1 MAIERTEHARHQA
14 QVTALIQKGDPV
26 DFRDFFLTLHP
37 GEQADLFIEL
47 EQPERQFV
55 YRALTPE
62 AFTDLFEKLE
72 LEDQEQFIQ
81 EMPRPY
87 AVRVLNDMF
96 SDNAAD
102 LMNELPDDFMN
113 ELFEQMDETEA
124 TEVKDLMRYP
134 DDTAG
139 AVMTTEFV
147 VLKADKTVGETLEEL
162 RDLGPD
168 AETIYYLYVIDA
180 SGRLVGVVSLRDL
193 IVSRL
198 DARIADIM
206 GRRVVSANVLTDQE
220 DLARTVQKYDL
231 LALPVVDDEEK
242 LLGIITV
249 DDVMDVIERETTE
262 DFEELSATK
271 GSSDIN
277 MGPVEA
283 AKKRAPWIISLMF
296 LGMITASTIG
306 GFEETLET
314 IVLLAVF
321 MPLVM
326 GSAGNAATQS
336 LVVAVRSIALGTI
349 NRKNVMKMVRREFGT
364 GVILGVVCMIVIFG
378 VITFLYD
385 NALIG
390 IIVGISIFA
399 ALSVATIVGTLIPLL
414 INRLKLDPAVASGPF
429 ITTLMDNLGL
439 IIYFTVATSMLQ
451 FL

>member
-1 MAIERTEHARHQA
+1 MAIERTERARHEA

-26 DFRDFFLTLHP
+26 DFRDVFLTLHP
-37 GEQADLFIEL
+37 GEQADIFIEL
-47 EQPERQFV
+47 NQPDRAFV
-55 YRALTPE
+55 YSALSPE
-62 AFTDLFEKLE
+62 EYTDLFEKLE
-72 LEDQEQFIQ
+72 LDEQQQFIQ

-87 AVRVLNDMF
+87 AVSVLNDMF

-102 LMNELPDDFMN
+102 LMTELPDDFMN

-139 AVMTTEFV
+139 AIMTTEFI
-147 VLKADKTVGETLEEL
+147 VLQADKTIGATLEEL
-162 RDLGPD
+162 RDLGPE
-168 AETIYYLYVIDA
+168 AETIYYLYVIDVDR
-180 SGRLVGVVSLRDL
+180 RLVGVVSLRDL
-193 IVSRL
+193 IVSPL
-198 DARIADIM
+198 DHLIADIM
-206 GRRVVSANVLTDQE
+206 GRRVVSAHVMADQE

-231 LALPVVDDEEK
+231 LALPVIDSDDH

-306 GFEETLET
+306 GFEDTLET

-349 NRKNVMKMVRREFGT
+349 NRKNVAKMIRREFGT
-364 GVILGVVCMIVIFG
+364 GVLLGLACMVVIFG
-378 VITFLYD
+378 VITVLYD
-385 NALIG
+385 SALIG
-390 IIVGISIFA
+390 IIVGLSIFA
-399 ALSVATIVGTLIPLL
+399 SLSVATIVGTLVPLL

-429 ITTLMDNLGL
+429 ITTVVDNLGL
-439 IIYFTVATSMLQ
+439 IIYFTVATSLLR
-451 FL
+451 FF

>member
-1 MAIERTEHARHQA
+1 MAIERTERARHEA

-26 DFRDFFLTLHP
+26 DFRDVFLTLHP
-37 GEQADLFIEL
+37 GEQADIFIEL
-47 EQPERQFV
+47 NQPDRAFV
-55 YRALTPE
+55 YSALSPE
-62 AFTDLFEKLE
+62 EYTDLFEKLE
-72 LEDQEQFIQ
+72 LDEQQQFIQ

-87 AVRVLNDMF
+87 AVSVLNDMF

-102 LMNELPDDFMN
+102 LMTELPDDFMN

-139 AVMTTEFV
+139 AIMTTEFI
-147 VLKADKTVGETLEEL
+147 VLQADKTIGATLEEL
-162 RDLGPD
+162 RDLGPE
-168 AETIYYLYVIDA
+168 AETIYYLYVIDVDR
-180 SGRLVGVVSLRDL
+180 RLVGVVSLRDL
-193 IVSRL
+193 IVSPL
-198 DARIADIM
+198 DHLIADIM
-206 GRRVVSANVLTDQE
+206 GRRVVSAHVMTDQE

-231 LALPVVDDEEK
+231 LALPVIDSDDH

-306 GFEETLET
+306 GFEDTLET

-349 NRKNVMKMVRREFGT
+349 NRKNVAKMIRREFGT
-364 GVILGVVCMIVIFG
+364 GVLLGLACMVVIFG
-378 VITFLYD
+378 VITVLYD
-385 NALIG
+385 SALIG
-390 IIVGISIFA
+390 MIVGLSIFA
-399 ALSVATIVGTLIPLL
+399 SLSVATIVGTLVPLL

-429 ITTLMDNLGL
+429 ITTVVDNLGL
-439 IIYFTVATSMLQ
+439 IIYFTVATSLLR
-451 FL
+451 FF

>member
-26 DFRDFFLTLHP
+26 DFRDLFLTLHP
-37 GEQADLFIEL
+37 GEQADLFVEL
-47 EQPERQFV
+47 EQSDRQFV

-62 AFTDLFEKLE
+62 LFTDLFEKLD
-72 LEDQEQFIQ
+72 LENQERFIQ

-168 AETIYYLYVIDA
+168 AETIYYLYVIDT

-206 GRRVVSANVLTDQE
+206 GSRVVSANALTDQE

-231 LALPVVDDEEK
+231 LALPVIDDEEK

-277 MGPVEA
+277 MGPLEA

-349 NRKNVMKMVRREFGT
+349 NRKNVIKMVRREFGT
-364 GVILGVVCMIVIFG
+364 GVILGIVCMVVIFG

-390 IIVGISIFA
+390 LIVGISIFA
-399 ALSVATIVGTLIPLL
+399 ALSVATTVGTLIPLL

>member
-1 MAIERTEHARHQA
+1 MAIERTERARHES
-14 QVTALIQKGDPV
+14 QVAALIQKGDPV
-26 DFRDFFLTLHP
+26 DFRDVFLTLHP
-37 GEQADLFIEL
+37 GEQADIFIEL
-47 EQPERQFV
+47 ERPDREFV
-55 YRALTPE
+55 YEALSPE
-62 AFTDLFEKLE
+62 VFTDLFEKLE
-72 LEDQEQFIQ
+72 LDEQEQFIQ
-81 EMPRPY
+81 EMPRAF

-102 LMNELPDDFMN
+102 LMTELPDDFMN
-113 ELFEQMDETEA
+113 ELFELMDETEA

-139 AVMTTEFV
+139 AIMTTEFI
-147 VLKADKTVGETLEEL
+147 VLKADKTVGATLEDL
-162 RDLGPD
+162 RELGPE
-168 AETIYYLYVIDA
+168 AETIYYLYVVDTDH
-180 SGRLVGVVSLRDL
+180 RLVGVVSLRDL
-193 IVSRL
+193 IVSPL
-198 DARIADIM
+198 DIQIADIM
-206 GRRVVSANVLTDQE
+206 GRRVVSAHVLADQE

-231 LALPVVDDEEK
+231 LALPVIDSEDH

-271 GSSDIN
+271 GSSDLN

-283 AKKRAPWIISLMF
+283 AMKRAPWIISLMF

-306 GFEETLET
+306 GFEETLEA

-349 NRKNVMKMVRREFGT
+349 NRKNVLKMIRREFGT
-364 GVILGVVCMIVIFG
+364 GVLLGLACMVVIFA
-378 VITFLYD
+378 VITVLYD
-385 NALIG
+385 SALIG
-390 IIVGISIFA
+390 IIVGLSIFA
-399 ALSVATIVGTLIPLL
+399 SLSVATIVGTLVPLI

-429 ITTLMDNLGL
+429 ITTVVDNLGL
-439 IIYFTVATSMLQ
+439 IIYFTVATSLLR
-451 FL
+451 FF

>member
-1 MAIERTEHARHQA
+1 MAIERTEHARHQV

-26 DFRDFFLTLHP
+26 DFRDLFLTLHP

>member
-1 MAIERTEHARHQA
+1 MAIERTERARHEA

-26 DFRDFFLTLHP
+26 DFRDVFLTLHP
-37 GEQADLFIEL
+37 GEQGDIFIEL
-47 EQPERQFV
+47 NQPDRAFV
-55 YRALTPE
+55 YSALSPE
-62 AFTDLFEKLE
+62 EYTDLFEKLE
-72 LEDQEQFIQ
+72 LDEQQQFIQ

-87 AVRVLNDMF
+87 AVSVLNDMF

-102 LMNELPDDFMN
+102 LMTELPDDFMN

-139 AVMTTEFV
+139 AIMTTEFI
-147 VLKADKTVGETLEEL
+147 VLQADKTIGATLEEL
-162 RDLGPD
+162 RDLGPE

-180 SGRLVGVVSLRDL
+180 DRRLVGVVSLRDL
-193 IVSRL
+193 IVSPL
-198 DARIADIM
+198 DHLIADIM
-206 GRRVVSANVLTDQE
+206 GRRVVSAHVMADQE

-231 LALPVVDDEEK
+231 LALPVIDSDDH

-306 GFEETLET
+306 GFEDTLET

-349 NRKNVMKMVRREFGT
+349 NRKNVAKMIRREFGT
-364 GVILGVVCMIVIFG
+364 GVLLGLACMVVIFG
-378 VITFLYD
+378 VITVLYD
-385 NALIG
+385 SALIG
-390 IIVGISIFA
+390 MIVGLSIFA
-399 ALSVATIVGTLIPLL
+399 SLSVATIVGTLVPLL

-429 ITTLMDNLGL
+429 ITTVVDNLGL
-439 IIYFTVATSMLQ
+439 LIYFTVATSLLR
-451 FL
+451 FF

>member
-1 MAIERTEHARHQA
+1 MAIERTERARHEA

-26 DFRDFFLTLHP
+26 DFRDAFLTLHP
-37 GEQADLFIEL
+37 GEQADIFIEL
-47 EQPERQFV
+47 ELPDRTFV
-55 YRALTPE
+55 YSALSPE
-62 AFTDLFEKLE
+62 EYTDLFEKLE
-72 LEDQEQFIQ
+72 LDEQQQFIQ

-87 AVRVLNDMF
+87 AVSVLNDMF

-102 LMNELPDDFMN
+102 LMTELPDDFMN

-139 AVMTTEFV
+139 AIMTTEFIV
-147 VLKADKTVGETLEEL
+147 MQADKTIGATLEEL
-162 RDLGPD
+162 RDLGPE

-180 SGRLVGVVSLRDL
+180 DRRLVGVVSLRDL
-193 IVSRL
+193 IVSPL
-198 DARIADIM
+198 DHLIADIM
-206 GRRVVSANVLTDQE
+206 GRRVVSAHVMADQE

-231 LALPVVDDEEK
+231 LALPVIDSDDH

-306 GFEETLET
+306 GFEDTLET

-349 NRKNVMKMVRREFGT
+349 NRKNVAKMIRREFGT
-364 GVILGVVCMIVIFG
+364 GVLLGLACMVVIFG
-378 VITFLYD
+378 VITVLYD
-385 NALIG
+385 SALIG
-390 IIVGISIFA
+390 MIVGLSIFA
-399 ALSVATIVGTLIPLL
+399 SLSVATIVGTLVPLL

-429 ITTLMDNLGL
+429 ITTVVDNLGL
-439 IIYFTVATSMLQ
+439 IIYFTVATSLLR
-451 FL
+451 FF

>member
-1 MAIERTEHARHQA
+1 MAIERTERARHEA
-14 QVTALIQKGDPV
+14 QVTALIQKEDPV
-26 DFRDFFLTLHP
+26 DFRDVFLTLHP
-37 GEQADLFIEL
+37 GEQADIFIEL
-47 EQPERQFV
+47 NQPD
-55 YRALTPE
+55 RAFIYSALSPE
-62 AFTDLFEKLE
+62 EYTDLFEKLE
-72 LEDQEQFIQ
+72 LDEQQQFIQ

-87 AVRVLNDMF
+87 AVSVLNDMF

-139 AVMTTEFV
+139 AIMTTEFI
-147 VLKADKTVGETLEEL
+147 VLQADKTIGATLEEL
-162 RDLGPD
+162 RDLGPE
-168 AETIYYLYVIDA
+168 AETIYYLYVIDVDR
-180 SGRLVGVVSLRDL
+180 RLVGVVSLRDL
-193 IVSRL
+193 IVSPL
-198 DARIADIM
+198 DHLIADIM
-206 GRRVVSANVLTDQE
+206 GRRVVSAHVMADQE

-231 LALPVVDDEEK
+231 LALPVIDSDDH

-306 GFEETLET
+306 GFEDTLET

-349 NRKNVMKMVRREFGT
+349 NRKNVAKMIRREFGT
-364 GVILGVVCMIVIFG
+364 GVLLGLACMVVIFG
-378 VITFLYD
+378 VITVLYD
-385 NALIG
+385 SALIG
-390 IIVGISIFA
+390 MIVGLSIFA
-399 ALSVATIVGTLIPLL
+399 SLSVATIVGTLVPLL

-429 ITTLMDNLGL
+429 ITTVVDNLGL
-439 IIYFTVATSMLQ
+439 IIYFTVATSLLR
-451 FL
+451 FF

>member
-14 QVTALIQKGDPV
+14 QVTAFIQKGDPV
-26 DFRDFFLTLHP
+26 DFRDLFLTLHP

-336 LVVAVRSIALGTI
+336 LVVTVRSIALGTI

-385 NALIG
+385 NAFIG

>member
-1 MAIERTEHARHQA
+1 MNSPTSSSN
-14 QVTALIQKGDPV
+14 
-26 DFRDFFLTLHP
+26 LTNP
-37 GEQADLFIEL
+37 IG
-47 EQPERQFV
+47 RFV
-55 YRALTPE
+55 YSALSPE
-62 AFTDLFEKLE
+62 EYTDLFEKLE
-72 LEDQEQFIQ
+72 LDEQQQFIQ
-81 EMPRPY
+81 EMSRPY
-87 AVRVLNDMF
+87 AVSVLNDMF

-139 AVMTTEFV
+139 AIMTTEFI
-147 VLKADKTVGETLEEL
+147 VLQADKTIGATLEEL
-162 RDLGPD
+162 RDLGPE
-168 AETIYYLYVIDA
+168 AETIYYLYVIDVDR
-180 SGRLVGVVSLRDL
+180 RLVGVVSLRDL
-193 IVSRL
+193 IVSPL
-198 DARIADIM
+198 DHLIADIM
-206 GRRVVSANVLTDQE
+206 GRRVVSAHVMADQE

-231 LALPVVDDEEK
+231 LALPVIDSDDH

-306 GFEETLET
+306 GFEDTLET

-349 NRKNVMKMVRREFGT
+349 NRKNVAKMIRREFGT
-364 GVILGVVCMIVIFG
+364 GVLLGLACMVVIFG
-378 VITFLYD
+378 VITVLYD
-385 NALIG
+385 SALIG
-390 IIVGISIFA
+390 MIVGLSIFA
-399 ALSVATIVGTLIPLL
+399 SLSVATIVGTLVPLL

-429 ITTLMDNLGL
+429 ITTVVDNLGL
-439 IIYFTVATSMLQ
+439 IIYFTVATSLLR
-451 FL
+451 FF

>member
-1 MAIERTEHARHQA
+1 MAIERTERARHEA

-26 DFRDFFLTLHP
+26 DFRDAFLTLHP
-37 GEQADLFIEL
+37 GEQADIFIEL
-47 EQPERQFV
+47 ELPDRTFV
-55 YRALTPE
+55 YSALSPE
-62 AFTDLFEKLE
+62 EYTDLFEKLE
-72 LEDQEQFIQ
+72 LDEQQQFIQ

-87 AVRVLNDMF
+87 AVSVLNDMF

-102 LMNELPDDFMN
+102 LMTELPDDFMN

-139 AVMTTEFV
+139 AIMTTEFI
-147 VLKADKTVGETLEEL
+147 VLQADKTIGATLEEL
-162 RDLGPD
+162 RDLGPE

-180 SGRLVGVVSLRDL
+180 DRRLVGVVSLRDL
-193 IVSRL
+193 IVSPL
-198 DARIADIM
+198 DHLIADIM
-206 GRRVVSANVLTDQE
+206 GRRVVSAHVMADQE

-231 LALPVVDDEEK
+231 LALPVIDSDDH

-306 GFEETLET
+306 GFEDTLET

-349 NRKNVMKMVRREFGT
+349 NRKNVAKMIRREFGT
-364 GVILGVVCMIVIFG
+364 GVLLGLACMVVIFG
-378 VITFLYD
+378 VITVLYD
-385 NALIG
+385 SALIG
-390 IIVGISIFA
+390 MIVGLSIFA
-399 ALSVATIVGTLIPLL
+399 SLSVATIVGTLVPLL

-429 ITTLMDNLGL
+429 ITTVVDNLGL
-439 IIYFTVATSMLQ
+439 IIYFTVATSLLR
-451 FL
+451 FF

>member
-1 MAIERTEHARHQA
+1 MAIERTERARHEA

-26 DFRDFFLTLHP
+26 DFRDVFLTLHP
-37 GEQADLFIEL
+37 GEQADIFIEL
-47 EQPERQFV
+47 NQPDRAFV
-55 YRALTPE
+55 YSALSPE
-62 AFTDLFEKLE
+62 EYTDLFEKLE
-72 LEDQEQFIQ
+72 LDEQPQFIQ

-87 AVRVLNDMF
+87 AVSVLNDMF

-139 AVMTTEFV
+139 AIMTTEFI
-147 VLKADKTVGETLEEL
+147 VLQADKTIGATLEEL
-162 RDLGPD
+162 RDLGPE
-168 AETIYYLYVIDA
+168 AETIYYLYVIDVDR
-180 SGRLVGVVSLRDL
+180 RLVGVVSLRDL
-193 IVSRL
+193 IVSPL
-198 DARIADIM
+198 DHLIADIM
-206 GRRVVSANVLTDQE
+206 GRRVVSAHVMADQE

-231 LALPVVDDEEK
+231 LALPVIDSDDH

-306 GFEETLET
+306 GFEDTLET

-349 NRKNVMKMVRREFGT
+349 NRKNVAKMIRREFGT
-364 GVILGVVCMIVIFG
+364 GVLLGLACMVVIFG
-378 VITFLYD
+378 VITVLYD
-385 NALIG
+385 SALIG
-390 IIVGISIFA
+390 MIVGLSIFA
-399 ALSVATIVGTLIPLL
+399 SLSVATIVGTLVPLL

-429 ITTLMDNLGL
+429 ITTVVDNLGL
-439 IIYFTVATSMLQ
+439 IIYFTVATSLLR
-451 FL
+451 FF

>member
-1 MAIERTEHARHQA
+1 
-14 QVTALIQKGDPV
+14 
-26 DFRDFFLTLHP
+26 
-37 GEQADLFIEL
+37 
-47 EQPERQFV
+47 
-55 YRALTPE
+55 
-62 AFTDLFEKLE
+62 
-72 LEDQEQFIQ
+72 
-81 EMPRPY
+81 
-87 AVRVLNDMF
+87 
-96 SDNAAD
+96 
-102 LMNELPDDFMN
+102 
-113 ELFEQMDETEA
+113 
-124 TEVKDLMRYP
+124 
-134 DDTAG
+134 
-139 AVMTTEFV
+139 
-147 VLKADKTVGETLEEL
+147 
-162 RDLGPD
+162 
-168 AETIYYLYVIDA
+168 
-180 SGRLVGVVSLRDL
+180 
-193 IVSRL
+193 
-198 DARIADIM
+198 
-206 GRRVVSANVLTDQE
+206 
-220 DLARTVQKYDL
+220 
-231 LALPVVDDEEK
+231 
-242 LLGIITV
+242 
-249 DDVMDVIERETTE
+249 
-262 DFEELSATK
+262 
-271 GSSDIN
+271 
-277 MGPVEA
+277 
-283 AKKRAPWIISLMF
+283 MF

>member
-26 DFRDFFLTLHP
+26 DFRDLFLTLHP

-102 LMNELPDDFMN
+102 SMNELPDDFMN

-336 LVVAVRSIALGTI
+336 LVVTVRSIALGTI

-385 NALIG
+385 NAFIG

>member
-26 DFRDFFLTLHP
+26 DFRDLFLTLHP

-55 YRALTPE
+55 YRALRPE

-336 LVVAVRSIALGTI
+336 LVVTVRSIALGTI

-385 NALIG
+385 NAFIG

>member
-26 DFRDFFLTLHP
+26 DFRDLFLTLHP

-336 LVVAVRSIALGTI
+336 LVVTVRSIALGTI
-349 NRKNVMKMVRREFGT
+349 NRKNVMKMVRREFGI

>member
-26 DFRDFFLTLHP
+26 DFRDLFLTLHP
-37 GEQADLFIEL
+37 GEQADLFVEL
-47 EQPERQFV
+47 EQSDRQFV

-62 AFTDLFEKLE
+62 LFTDLFEKLD
-72 LEDQEQFIQ
+72 LENQERFIQ

-168 AETIYYLYVIDA
+168 AETIYYLYVIDT

-206 GRRVVSANVLTDQE
+206 GSRVVSANALTDQE

-231 LALPVVDDEEK
+231 LALPVIDDEEK

-277 MGPVEA
+277 MGPLEA

-349 NRKNVMKMVRREFGT
+349 NRKNVIKMVRREFGT
-364 GVILGVVCMIVIFG
+364 GVILGLVCMVVIFG

-390 IIVGISIFA
+390 LIVGISIFA
-399 ALSVATIVGTLIPLL
+399 ALSVATTVGTLIPLL

>member
-1 MAIERTEHARHQA
+1 MAIERTERARHEA

-26 DFRDFFLTLHP
+26 DFRDVFLTLHP

-47 EQPERQFV
+47 NQPDRAFV
-55 YRALTPE
+55 YSALSPE
-62 AFTDLFEKLE
+62 EYTDLFEKLE
-72 LEDQEQFIQ
+72 LDEQQQFIQ

-87 AVRVLNDMF
+87 AVSVLNDMF

-102 LMNELPDDFMN
+102 LMTELPDDFMN

-139 AVMTTEFV
+139 AIMTTEFI
-147 VLKADKTVGETLEEL
+147 VLQADKTIGATLEEL
-162 RDLGPD
+162 RDLGPE
-168 AETIYYLYVIDA
+168 AETIYYLYVIDVDR
-180 SGRLVGVVSLRDL
+180 RLVGVVSLRDL
-193 IVSRL
+193 IVSPL
-198 DARIADIM
+198 DHLIADIM
-206 GRRVVSANVLTDQE
+206 GRRVVSAHVMADQE

-231 LALPVVDDEEK
+231 LALPVIDSDDH

-306 GFEETLET
+306 GFEDTLET

-349 NRKNVMKMVRREFGT
+349 NRKNVAKMIRREFGT
-364 GVILGVVCMIVIFG
+364 GVLLGLACMVVIFG
-378 VITFLYD
+378 VITVLYD
-385 NALIG
+385 SALIG
-390 IIVGISIFA
+390 MIVGLSIFA
-399 ALSVATIVGTLIPLL
+399 SLSVATIVGTLVPLL

-429 ITTLMDNLGL
+429 ITTVVDNLGL
-439 IIYFTVATSMLQ
+439 IIYFTVATSLLR
-451 FL
+451 FF

>member
-26 DFRDFFLTLHP
+26 DFRDLFLTLHP

-55 YRALTPE
+55 YQALTPE
-62 AFTDLFEKLE
+62 VFTDLFEKLE
-72 LEDQEQFIQ
+72 LENQERFIQ

-147 VLKADKTVGETLEEL
+147 VLKSDKTVGETLEEL

-193 IVSRL
+193 IVSPL

-206 GRRVVSANVLTDQE
+206 GSRVVSANVLTDQE

-231 LALPVVDDEEK
+231 LALPVIDDEEK

-277 MGPVEA
+277 MGPLEA

-349 NRKNVMKMVRREFGT
+349 NRKNVIKMVRREFGT
-364 GVILGVVCMIVIFG
+364 GVILGLVCMVVIFG

-390 IIVGISIFA
+390 LIVGISIFA
-399 ALSVATIVGTLIPLL
+399 ALSVATTVGTLIPLL

>member
-26 DFRDFFLTLHP
+26 DFRDLFLTLHP

-336 LVVAVRSIALGTI
+336 LVVTVRSIALGTI

-385 NALIG
+385 NAFIG

>member
-26 DFRDFFLTLHP
+26 DFRDLFLTLHP

-72 LEDQEQFIQ
+72 LEEQEQFIQ

>member
-14 QVTALIQKGDPV
+14 QVTALIQKGEPV
-26 DFRDFFLTLHP
+26 DFRDLFLTLHP

-47 EQPERQFV
+47 EQTERQFV

-72 LEDQEQFIQ
+72 LEEQEQFIQ

-198 DARIADIM
+198 DARIANIM

-364 GVILGVVCMIVIFG
+364 GVILGIVCMIVIFG

>member
-1 MAIERTEHARHQA
+1 MAIERTERARHEA

-26 DFRDFFLTLHP
+26 DFRDVFLTLHP
-37 GEQADLFIEL
+37 GEQADIFIEL
-47 EQPERQFV
+47 NQPDRAFV
-55 YRALTPE
+55 YSALSPE
-62 AFTDLFEKLE
+62 EYTDLFEKLE
-72 LEDQEQFIQ
+72 LDEQQQFIQ

-87 AVRVLNDMF
+87 AVSVLNDMF

-102 LMNELPDDFMN
+102 LMTELPDDFMN

-139 AVMTTEFV
+139 AIMTTEFI
-147 VLKADKTVGETLEEL
+147 VLQADKTIGATLEEL
-162 RDLGPD
+162 RDLGPE
-168 AETIYYLYVIDA
+168 AETIYYLYVIDVDR
-180 SGRLVGVVSLRDL
+180 RLVGVVSLRDL
-193 IVSRL
+193 IVSPL
-198 DARIADIM
+198 DHLIADIM
-206 GRRVVSANVLTDQE
+206 GRRVVSAHVMADQE

-231 LALPVVDDEEK
+231 LALPVIDSDDH

-306 GFEETLET
+306 GFEDTLET

-349 NRKNVMKMVRREFGT
+349 NRKNVAKMIRREFGT
-364 GVILGVVCMIVIFG
+364 GVLLGLACMVVIFG
-378 VITFLYD
+378 VITVLYD
-385 NALIG
+385 SALIG
-390 IIVGISIFA
+390 MIVGLSIFA
-399 ALSVATIVGTLIPLL
+399 SLSVATIVGTLVPLL

-429 ITTLMDNLGL
+429 ITTVVDNLGL
-439 IIYFTVATSMLQ
+439 IIYFTVATSLLR
-451 FL
+451 FF